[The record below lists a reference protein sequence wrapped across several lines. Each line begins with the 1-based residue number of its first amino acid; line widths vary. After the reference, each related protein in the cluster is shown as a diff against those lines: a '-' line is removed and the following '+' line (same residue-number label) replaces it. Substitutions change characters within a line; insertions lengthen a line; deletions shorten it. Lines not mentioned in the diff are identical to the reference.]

1 MKPGDS
7 IEVLQQSFQ
16 GLAARETSAL
26 AIIESIDE
34 KKIVARFV
42 RRRDDGVELIA
53 LEVSAQNRT
62 WR

>member
-16 GLAARETSAL
+16 GLVVRETSAL
-26 AIIESIDE
+26 AIVESVDE
-34 KKIVARFV
+34 KKITARFV
-42 RRRDDGVELIA
+42 RPRDDGAELIA
-53 LEVSAQNRT
+53 LEVAAQNRT